1 MLNSNRFFT
10 WQRFAQLALC
20 LLLSIIHPA
29 NNQLSAQA
37 VYTPEQLQN
46 HFERVATAYAMEI
59 EGKPVTFRSKPLMN
73 WFNSERQQDRGALYV
88 WEQQGK
94 PVVLGSIF
102 TFEYDSQVLCRHEMI
117 SLADGPLTATLDSI
131 VVWNPLQSGMDWRPI
146 EQPATAATSANR
158 RLIEMRSIARQF
170 SGELKIP
177 NAQPSKLT
185 LLPQP
190 LHRYQAPE
198 QGVIDGAIF
207 SFAVGT
213 DPEILLVIEANDRD
227 GKSGYRVFSGSG
239 SLPRTR
245 TSQGRREC
253 LESTHGNR
261 IGNDFGRRETVL
273 QPTLFFIHTSPSTA
287 CFRRIGLVHVS
298 LSTIPNCQIPK
309 RPRLSLQV
317 TVYPRLVH
325 DCPERTCTRGRR
337 NRRFNVGPRSPIQTM
352 AAAVLRFG
360 RRRLT
365 P

>member
-1 MLNSNRFFT
+1 
-10 WQRFAQLALC
+10 
-20 LLLSIIHPA
+20 
-29 NNQLSAQA
+29 
-37 VYTPEQLQN
+37 
-46 HFERVATAYAMEI
+46 
-59 EGKPVTFRSKPLMN
+59 MN

-227 GKSGYRVFSGSG
+227 GKSGYRYSPVRAHYHELELAKDGVNVWKAPMEIALEMTSAGERPFCNQPYFSFTPLQA
-239 SLPRTR
+239 LP
-245 TSQGRREC
+245 
-253 LESTHGNR
+253 
-261 IGNDFGRRETVL
+261 
-273 QPTLFFIHTSPSTA
+273 SPEE
-287 CFRRIGLVHVS
+287 L
-298 LSTIPNCQIPK
+298 
-309 RPRLSLQV
+309 
-317 TVYPRLVH
+317 
-325 DCPERTCTRGRR
+325 D
-337 NRRFNVGPRSPIQTM
+337 
-352 AAAVLRFG
+352 
-360 RRRLT
+360 
-365 P
+365 